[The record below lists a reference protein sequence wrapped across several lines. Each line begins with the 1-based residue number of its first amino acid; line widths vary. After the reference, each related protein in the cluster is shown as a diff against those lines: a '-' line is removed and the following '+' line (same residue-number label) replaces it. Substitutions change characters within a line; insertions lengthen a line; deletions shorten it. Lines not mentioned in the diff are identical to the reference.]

1 MKITIISPHVD
12 EKNWSKPDGRSGTI
26 RTQLAM
32 AETPKF
38 RSEIRL
44 DLGKNL
50 PPYAPGEY
58 HVDLEEAVRPGSFGD
73 LQLLKALPLVPIS
86 GKKG

>member
-1 MKITIISPHVD
+1 MKITITSPHVD
-12 EKNWSKPDGRSGTI
+12 EKQWSKPDGRSGVI
-26 RTQLAM
+26 RTQVAM

-58 HVDLEEAVRPGSFGD
+58 HCDLEDAVRPGSFGD
-73 LQLLKALPLVPIS
+73 LQLMKALPLVPV
-86 GKKG
+86 KPAKA